1 MPKKNDKVSNYQKKW
16 AEIVAHAW
24 SDENFKQ
31 KLLNNPSAVLQEHG
45 IEVPEGKTVEV
56 HEQKKNAIKLV
67 LPMKPK
73 GALSDAELKKLAAG
87 TAPGRVQPGKGGFDN
102 GRLWGDWETFR

>member
-1 MPKKNDKVSNYQKKW
+1 MAKKNDKVTNYQKKW

-24 SDENFKQ
+24 SDETFKQ
-31 KLLNNPSAVLQEHG
+31 KLLNNASAVLKEHG
-45 IEVPEGKTVEV
+45 IEIPEGKTVEV

-87 TAPGRVQPGKGGFDN
+87 TRPSKTDTAYPGYDMA
-102 GRLWGDWETFR
+102 WGQWDQWP